1 LIEIHLPAPDYSKSV
16 RQVYLE
22 AAAASIGHDNSLML
36 LSSLTGES
44 IVPGLPSWVPDW
56 SIKDFITEVA
66 LWNEERATGS
76 SLPEFSI
83 SMDHHSLTLRGT
95 IIATVEDVSSEYP
108 QYSHLQGLV
117 DKYPRP
123 VTEERECRVLE
134 CWFRTFGNGADMVK
148 FMSAF
153 AYKAWKKALNYSAMD
168 YIEYSTLVA
177 CWTQA
182 FRSGFVRQ
190 SAEIDLRRIALR
202 KARNKTMIFKGSL
215 GDLEKDLVPFHMV
228 VRKILDRKVMIRT
241 RKGKLG
247 VGCRSL
253 QKGDR
258 IALFAGCNLPMIIR
272 GADQNWRFVSPAYLE
287 GAMVQGPDWWS
298 KQSPLQSFIFM

>member
-95 IIATVEDVSSEYP
+95 IIATVEDISSEYP

-153 AYKAWKKALNYSAMD
+153 AYKAWKKAHNYTAMD
-168 YIEYSTLVA
+168 CFE
-177 CWTQA
+177 
-182 FRSGFVRQ
+182 
-190 SAEIDLRRIALR
+190 
-202 KARNKTMIFKGSL
+202 
-215 GDLEKDLVPFHMV
+215 
-228 VRKILDRKVMIRT
+228 
-241 RKGKLG
+241 
-247 VGCRSL
+247 
-253 QKGDR
+253 
-258 IALFAGCNLPMIIR
+258 
-272 GADQNWRFVSPAYLE
+272 
-287 GAMVQGPDWWS
+287 
-298 KQSPLQSFIFM
+298 